1 MKNPSLPPSGQ
12 LIFAQNGADAP
23 LSSSLLSSCHLHK
36 LFYTLSCR
44 LRGKTTRQDAILGLL
59 LTRAEGLP
67 YSVIMTPSL
76 AIPVRLAY
84 LSTIVGDFQLPPLCT
99 RSTGVPLPSASYVQ

>member
-1 MKNPSLPPSGQ
+1 MILPASEPATSPTM
-12 LIFAQNGADAP
+12 IHAISPPGASPAALMRCSFLR
-23 LSSSLLSSCHLHK
+23 LSR
-36 LFYTLSCR
+36 R
-44 LRGKTTRQDAILGLL
+44 LRGKTTRQDAILGLV